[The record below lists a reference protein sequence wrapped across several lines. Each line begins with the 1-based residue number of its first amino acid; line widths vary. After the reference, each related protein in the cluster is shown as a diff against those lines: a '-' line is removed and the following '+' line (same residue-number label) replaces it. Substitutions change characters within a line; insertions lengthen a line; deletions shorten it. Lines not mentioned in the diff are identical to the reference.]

1 MLNLIFT
8 LNMNLVTAEKIGKI
22 KVFKDC
28 LVNGMTVIVVEQPHI
43 HSIELA
49 MFVRSGLRFENM
61 QNNGISHFVEHMLF
75 RGNSAYPNSHLLNR
89 EFELIGRDLRA
100 STMSDHTYY
109 GFSPHISNIDRAINL
124 FSEFF
129 LEPMFPEIEL
139 ERGIILEECLE
150 DLNEKGVDVDI
161 NNLACKLLYPED
173 ALARPTIG
181 TEESIRS
188 ISVRDLKE
196 HYAQFYT
203 PDNMILVAAG
213 CVHHKSF
220 FDCAKKYFSRL
231 IGNGSTPSNH
241 FDETLNEVQLQPA
254 LLFQYDSDSQVQL
267 QVCFRA
273 VSYNHPD
280 YFIATLISRL
290 FDDGVT
296 SRLQKV
302 LREEK
307 GLVYSVE
314 CRTTSLPDTGTIDF
328 DVSVRSEKVAE
339 VIKILLNEIKKFTST
354 GAGEDE
360 LELVK
365 QRYGYDLD
373 YELDDPYRQIIRYGF
388 CHLYSTE
395 YTVEEERG
403 KISRI
408 TSLDILRVARDIFVP
423 EKLNFVLVGPYT
435 SALEISLQQL
445 VHNF

>member
-1 MLNLIFT
+1 
-8 LNMNLVTAEKIGKI
+8 MNLVISKNEEEV
-22 KVFKDC
+22 KVFKEN
-28 LVNGMTVIVVEQPHI
+28 LANGLTVVAIEQPHI

-49 MFVRSGLRFENM
+49 MFVRSGLRFENIK
-61 QNNGISHFVEHMLF
+61 NNGISHFIEHMLF
-75 RGNSAYPNSHLLNR
+75 RGNSAFKNSYLLNR
-89 EFELIGRDLRA
+89 EFERIGRDLRA

-109 GFSPHISNIDRAINL
+109 GFSPHVSNLNRAVEL

-129 LEPMFPEIEL
+129 VKPTFPEIEL

-150 DLNEKGVDVDI
+150 DLNELGVDIDI

-181 TEESIRS
+181 SEETIKA
-188 ISVRDLKE
+188 IKVEDLKS

-203 PDNMILVAAG
+203 PKNMILVVAG
-213 CVHHKSF
+213 CVNHKVF
-220 FDCAKKYFSRL
+220 FDYAKKYFSRL
-231 IGNGSTPSNH
+231 DGNGSILSSH
-241 FDETLNEVQLQPA
+241 FDQSLSETQIQPVF
-254 LLFQYDSDSQVQL
+254 LFQYDSDSQVQMQL
-267 QVCFRA
+267 CFRA

-280 YFIATLISRL
+280 YFTASLISRL

-296 SRLQKV
+296 SRLQKI

-314 CRTTSLPDTGTIDF
+314 CRATSLPDTGTIDF
-328 DVSVRSEKVAE
+328 DVSVRSEKIIE
-339 VIKILLNEIKKFTST
+339 VTDILLSEIKKFTSS
-354 GAGEDE
+354 GVSVDE

-373 YELDDPYRQIIRYGF
+373 YELDDPYRQIIRHGF

-395 YTVEEERG
+395 YTVEEERE
-403 KISRI
+403 KISKI
-408 TSLDILRVARDIFVP
+408 TPFDILRVARNFFVP

-435 SALEISLQQL
+435 SELETRLQQL
-445 VHNF
+445 VQKF

>member
-1 MLNLIFT
+1 MK
-8 LNMNLVTAEKIGKI
+8 LVTPGNKEKVR
-22 KVFKDC
+22 VFKDY
-28 LVNGMTVIVVEQPHI
+28 LINGLTVVVAEQPHI
-43 HSIELA
+43 HSIELG
-49 MFVRSGLRFENM
+49 MFVRSGLRFENII
-61 QNNGISHFVEHMLF
+61 NNGISHFIEHMLF
-75 RGNSAYPNSHLLNR
+75 RGNSTFPNSYLLNR

-100 STMSDHTYY
+100 STMSDHTYF
-109 GFSPHISNIDRAINL
+109 GFSPHIANLNRAMDL

-129 LEPMFPEIEL
+129 IDPTFPEIEL

-181 TEESIRS
+181 TEDSIKNIR
-188 ISVRDLKE
+188 VEDLKS

-203 PDNMILVAAG
+203 PENMILVVAG
-213 CVHHKSF
+213 CVDHKIF

-231 IGNGSTPSNH
+231 VGNDSIMANH
-241 FDETLNEVQLQPA
+241 FDKPLSETQEQPA
-254 LLFQYDSDSQVQL
+254 LLFQHDSDSQIQL
-267 QVCFRA
+267 QICFRG
-273 VSYNHPD
+273 VSYNHQD

-296 SRLQKV
+296 SRLQKI

-328 DVSVRSEKVAE
+328 DVSVRSEKVVEVAE
-339 VIKILLNEIKKFTST
+339 ILFDEIKKFILT
-354 GAGEDE
+354 GVSEDE
-360 LELVK
+360 LGLVK
-365 QRYGYDLD
+365 KRYGYDLD
-373 YELDDPYRQIIRYGF
+373 YELDDPYRQIMRHGF

-395 YTVEEERG
+395 FTLEEERE
-403 KISRI
+403 KISQI
-408 TSLDILRVARDIFVP
+408 TPLDILNVARDIFVP

-435 SALEISLQQL
+435 LELKTRLQEL

>member
-1 MLNLIFT
+1 
-8 LNMNLVTAEKIGKI
+8 MNLVISENEEKI
-22 KVFKDC
+22 KVFKDY
-28 LVNGMTVIVVEQPHI
+28 LANGLTVVAVEQSHI

-49 MFVRSGLRFENM
+49 MFVRSGLRFENIT
-61 QNNGISHFVEHMLF
+61 NNGISHFIEHMLF
-75 RGNSAYPNSHLLNR
+75 RGNSAFPNSYLLNR
-89 EFELIGRDLRA
+89 EFERIGRDLRA

-109 GFSPHISNIDRAINL
+109 GFSPHVSNLNRAMDL

-129 LEPMFPEIEL
+129 LGPTFPEIEL

-161 NNLACKLLYPED
+161 NNLACKLLYREN

-181 TEESIRS
+181 TETSIRN
-188 ISVRDLKE
+188 ISVEDLKG

-203 PDNMILVAAG
+203 PENMILVAAG
-213 CVHHKSF
+213 CVDHKIF
-220 FDCAKKYFSRL
+220 FDCAEKYFSRL
-231 IGNGSTPSNH
+231 IGNGSIPSNH
-241 FDETLNEVQLQPA
+241 FDKPLSEAQVQPA
-254 LLFQYDSDSQVQL
+254 LLFQHDSDSQIQL

-296 SRLQKV
+296 SRLQKI

-314 CRTTSLPDTGTIDF
+314 CRATSLPDTGTIDF
-328 DVSVRSEKVAE
+328 DVSVRSEKVVE
-339 VIKILLNEIKKFTST
+339 VAGILLDEIKKFIST
-354 GAGEDE
+354 GVGEDE

-365 QRYGYDLD
+365 QRYGYELD
-373 YELDDPYRQIIRYGF
+373 YELDDPYRQIIRHGF

-395 YTVEEERG
+395 YTVEEERK
-403 KISRI
+403 KISQI
-408 TSLDILRVARDIFVP
+408 TPLDILRVARGIFVS

-435 SALEISLQQL
+435 SELKTSLLQL
-445 VHNF
+445 VRNF

>member
-1 MLNLIFT
+1 
-8 LNMNLVTAEKIGKI
+8 MNLVTAEKIEKI

-75 RGNSAYPNSHLLNR
+75 RGNSAYPNSYLLNR

-109 GFSPHISNIDRAINL
+109 GFSPHTSNIDRAINL

-129 LEPMFPEIEL
+129 LEPMFPEVEL

-213 CVHHKSF
+213 CVDHKSF

-241 FDETLNEVQLQPA
+241 FDETLNEAQLQPA

-328 DVSVRSEKVAE
+328 DVSVRSEKVVE
-339 VIKILLNEIKKFTST
+339 VTKILLNEIKKFTST

-360 LELVK
+360 LKLVK

-408 TSLDILRVARDIFVP
+408 TPSDILRVARDIFVP

-435 SALEISLQQL
+435 SDLEISLQQL

>member
-1 MLNLIFT
+1 MK
-8 LNMNLVTAEKIGKI
+8 LVTPGNKEKVR
-22 KVFKDC
+22 VFKDY
-28 LVNGMTVIVVEQPHI
+28 LINGLTVVVAEQPHI

-49 MFVRSGLRFENM
+49 MFVRSGLRFESII
-61 QNNGISHFVEHMLF
+61 NNGISHFIEHMLF
-75 RGNSAYPNSHLLNR
+75 RGNSTFPNSYLLNR

-100 STMSDHTYY
+100 STMSDHTYF
-109 GFSPHISNIDRAINL
+109 GFSPHISNLNRAMNL

-129 LEPMFPEIEL
+129 LDPTFPEIEL

-181 TEESIRS
+181 TEDSIKNIR
-188 ISVRDLKE
+188 VEDLKS

-203 PDNMILVAAG
+203 PENMVLVVAG
-213 CVHHKSF
+213 CVDHKVF

-231 IGNGSTPSNH
+231 VGNDSIMANH
-241 FDETLNEVQLQPA
+241 FDKPLSETQEQPA
-254 LLFQYDSDSQVQL
+254 LLFQHDSDSQIQL
-267 QVCFRA
+267 QICFRGI
-273 VSYNHPD
+273 SYNHQD

-296 SRLQKV
+296 SRLQKI

-328 DVSVRSEKVAE
+328 DVSVRSEKVIEVAE
-339 VIKILLNEIKKFTST
+339 ILFDEIKKFILT
-354 GAGEDE
+354 GVSEDE
-360 LELVK
+360 LGLVK
-365 QRYGYDLD
+365 KRYGYDLD
-373 YELDDPYRQIIRYGF
+373 YELDDPYRQIMRHGF

-395 YTVEEERG
+395 FTLEEERE
-403 KISRI
+403 KISQI
-408 TSLDILRVARDIFVP
+408 TPLDILNVARDIFVP

-435 SALEISLQQL
+435 LELKTRLQEL

>member
-1 MLNLIFT
+1 
-8 LNMNLVTAEKIGKI
+8 MNLVTTGKVEKI
-22 KVFKDC
+22 KVLKDC
-28 LVNGMTVIVVEQPHI
+28 LVNGMTVIVIEQPHI

-75 RGNSAYPNSHLLNR
+75 RGNSTYPNSYLLNR
-89 EFELIGRDLRA
+89 EFELIGGDLRA

-109 GFSPHISNIDRAINL
+109 GFSPHISNIDRAMDL

-129 LEPMFPEIEL
+129 LEPIFPEVEL

-173 ALARPTIG
+173 SLARPTIG

-188 ISVRDLKE
+188 INVKDLKE

-203 PDNMILVAAG
+203 PDNMILVTAG
-213 CVHHKSF
+213 CVDHKSF

-231 IGNGSTPSNH
+231 IGNGSTPSNY
-241 FDETLNEVQLQPA
+241 FDETLNEAQLQPA

-328 DVSVRSEKVAE
+328 DVSVRSEKVVE
-339 VIKILLNEIKKFTST
+339 VTKILLNEIKKFTST

-388 CHLYSTE
+388 SHLYSTQ
-395 YTVEEERG
+395 YTVDDERG
-403 KISRI
+403 KIYRI
-408 TSLDILRVARDIFVP
+408 TPLDILRVARDIFVP

-435 SALEISLQQL
+435 SDLEISLQQL
-445 VHNF
+445 VRNF

>member
-1 MLNLIFT
+1 
-8 LNMNLVTAEKIGKI
+8 MNLVTTGKIEKI

-28 LVNGMTVIVVEQPHI
+28 LVNGMTVIVIEQPHI

-213 CVHHKSF
+213 CVDHKSF

-231 IGNGSTPSNH
+231 IGNGSTTSNH
-241 FDETLNEVQLQPA
+241 FDETLNEAQLQPA

-328 DVSVRSEKVAE
+328 DVSVRSEKVVE
-339 VIKILLNEIKKFTST
+339 VTKILLNEIKKFTSS
-354 GAGEDE
+354 GAGENE
-360 LELVK
+360 LKLVK

-395 YTVEEERG
+395 CTVEEERE

-408 TSLDILRVARDIFVP
+408 TSLDILRVARGIFVS
-423 EKLNFVLVGPYT
+423 EKINFVLVGPYT
-435 SALEISLQQL
+435 SELKTSLLQL
-445 VHNF
+445 VHDF

>member
-1 MLNLIFT
+1 
-8 LNMNLVTAEKIGKI
+8 MNLVISENEEKI
-22 KVFKDC
+22 KVFKDY
-28 LVNGMTVIVVEQPHI
+28 LANGLTVVAVEQSHI

-49 MFVRSGLRFENM
+49 MFVRSGLRFENIT
-61 QNNGISHFVEHMLF
+61 NNGISHFIEHMLF
-75 RGNSAYPNSHLLNR
+75 RGNSAFPNSYLLNR
-89 EFELIGRDLRA
+89 EFERIGRDLRA

-109 GFSPHISNIDRAINL
+109 GFSPHVSNLNRAMDL

-129 LEPMFPEIEL
+129 LGPTFPEIEL

-161 NNLACKLLYPED
+161 NNLACKLLYPEN

-181 TEESIRS
+181 TEASIRN
-188 ISVRDLKE
+188 ISVEDLKG

-203 PDNMILVAAG
+203 PENMILVVAG
-213 CVHHKSF
+213 CVDRKIF
-220 FDCAKKYFSRL
+220 FNCAEKYFSRL
-231 IGNGSTPSNH
+231 IGNGSIPSNH
-241 FDETLNEVQLQPA
+241 FDKPLSEAQVQPA
-254 LLFQYDSDSQVQL
+254 LLFQHDSDSQIQL

-280 YFIATLISRL
+280 YFIAALISRL

-296 SRLQKV
+296 SRLQKI

-314 CRTTSLPDTGTIDF
+314 CRATSLPDTGTIDF
-328 DVSVRSEKVAE
+328 DVSVRSEKVVE
-339 VIKILLNEIKKFTST
+339 VAGILLDEIKKFIST
-354 GAGEDE
+354 GVGEDE

-365 QRYGYDLD
+365 QRYGYELD
-373 YELDDPYRQIIRYGF
+373 YELDDPYRQIIRHGF

-395 YTVEEERG
+395 YTVGEERE
-403 KISRI
+403 KISQI
-408 TSLDILRVARDIFVP
+408 TPLDILRVARGIFVS

-435 SALEISLQQL
+435 SELKTSLLQL
-445 VHNF
+445 VRNF

>member
-1 MLNLIFT
+1 
-8 LNMNLVTAEKIGKI
+8 MNLVTTGKIEKI

-28 LVNGMTVIVVEQPHI
+28 LVNGMTVIVIEQPHI

-49 MFVRSGLRFENM
+49 MFVRSGLRFEDM

-75 RGNSAYPNSHLLNR
+75 RGNSAYPTSHLLNR

-231 IGNGSTPSNH
+231 IGNGSTPLNH
-241 FDETLNEVQLQPA
+241 FDETLNEAQLQPA

-328 DVSVRSEKVAE
+328 DVSVRSEKVVE
-339 VIKILLNEIKKFTST
+339 VTKILLNEIKKFTST

-360 LELVK
+360 LKLVK

-388 CHLYSTE
+388 CHLYSVE
-395 YTVEEERG
+395 CTVEEERE

-408 TSLDILRVARDIFVP
+408 TTLDILRVAREIFVP
-423 EKLNFVLVGPYT
+423 KKINFVLVGPYT
-435 SALEISLQQL
+435 SDLEISLQQL

>member
-1 MLNLIFT
+1 
-8 LNMNLVTAEKIGKI
+8 MNLVTAEKIEKI

-75 RGNSAYPNSHLLNR
+75 RGNSAYPNSYLLNR

-213 CVHHKSF
+213 CVDHKSF

-231 IGNGSTPSNH
+231 IGNGSIPSNH
-241 FDETLNEVQLQPA
+241 FDKPLSEAQVQPA
-254 LLFQYDSDSQVQL
+254 LLFQHDSDSQIQL

-280 YFIATLISRL
+280 YFIAALISRL

-296 SRLQKV
+296 SRLQKI

-314 CRTTSLPDTGTIDF
+314 CRATSLPDTGTIDF
-328 DVSVRSEKVAE
+328 DVSVRSEKVVE
-339 VIKILLNEIKKFTST
+339 VAGILLDEIKKFIST
-354 GAGEDE
+354 GVGEDE

-365 QRYGYDLD
+365 QRYGYELD
-373 YELDDPYRQIIRYGF
+373 YELDDPYRQIIRHGF

-395 YTVEEERG
+395 YSVEEERE
-403 KISRI
+403 KISQI
-408 TSLDILRVARDIFVP
+408 TPLDILRVARGIFVS
-423 EKLNFVLVGPYT
+423 EKINFVLVGPYT
-435 SALEISLQQL
+435 SELKTSLLQL

>member
-1 MLNLIFT
+1 
-8 LNMNLVTAEKIGKI
+8 MNLVTTGKIEKI
-22 KVFKDC
+22 KVFKDY
-28 LVNGMTVIVVEQPHI
+28 LVNGMTVIVIEQPHI

-213 CVHHKSF
+213 CVDHKSF

-231 IGNGSTPSNH
+231 IANGSTPSNH
-241 FDETLNEVQLQPA
+241 FDEALNEAQLQPA

-328 DVSVRSEKVAE
+328 DVSVRSEKVVE
-339 VIKILLNEIKKFTST
+339 VTRILLNEIKKFTSS
-354 GAGEDE
+354 GVGEDE

-395 YTVEEERG
+395 CTVEEERE

-423 EKLNFVLVGPYT
+423 EKINFVLVGPYT
-435 SALEISLQQL
+435 SDLEISLQQL

>member
-1 MLNLIFT
+1 MK
-8 LNMNLVTAEKIGKI
+8 LVISENEEKI
-22 KVFKDC
+22 KVFKDY
-28 LVNGMTVIVVEQPHI
+28 LGNGLTVVAVEQSHI

-49 MFVRSGLRFENM
+49 MFVRSGLRFENIT
-61 QNNGISHFVEHMLF
+61 NNGISHFIEHMLF
-75 RGNSAYPNSHLLNR
+75 RGNSAFPNSYLLNR
-89 EFELIGRDLRA
+89 EFERIGRDLRA

-109 GFSPHISNIDRAINL
+109 GFSPHVSNLNRAMDL

-129 LEPMFPEIEL
+129 LGPTFPEIEL

-188 ISVRDLKE
+188 INVKDLKE

-241 FDETLNEVQLQPA
+241 FDETLNEAQFQPA

-314 CRTTSLPDTGTIDF
+314 CRTTSLPDTGTVDF
-328 DVSVRSEKVAE
+328 DVSVRSEKVVE
-339 VIKILLNEIKKFTST
+339 VTKILLNEIKKFTST

-360 LELVK
+360 LKLVK

-395 YTVEEERG
+395 CTVEEERE

-423 EKLNFVLVGPYT
+423 EKINFVLVGPYT
-435 SALEISLQQL
+435 SDLEISLQQL

>member
-1 MLNLIFT
+1 
-8 LNMNLVTAEKIGKI
+8 MNLVTAEKV

-75 RGNSAYPNSHLLNR
+75 RGNSAYPNSYLLNR

-109 GFSPHISNIDRAINL
+109 GFSPHTSNIDRAINL

-188 ISVRDLKE
+188 INVRDLKE

-203 PDNMILVAAG
+203 PDNMILAAAG
-213 CVHHKSF
+213 CVDHKSF
-220 FDCAKKYFSRL
+220 FDCVDKYFSRL
-231 IGNGSTPSNH
+231 IGSGSTPSNH
-241 FDETLNEVQLQPA
+241 FDKTLNEAQLQPE
-254 LLFQYDSDSQVQL
+254 LFFQYDSDSQIQL

-280 YFIATLISRL
+280 YFTATLISRL

-314 CRTTSLPDTGTIDF
+314 CRTTSLPDTGTVDF
-328 DVSVRSEKVAE
+328 DVSVRSEKVID
-339 VIKILLNEIKKFTST
+339 VTKILLNEIKKFIST
-354 GAGEDE
+354 GAEDDE

-373 YELDDPYRQIIRYGF
+373 YELDDPYRQIIRYAF

-408 TSLDILRVARDIFVP
+408 TPLDILRVARDIFVP

-435 SALEISLQQL
+435 PELKTSLEQI
-445 VHNF
+445 VRDF

>member
-1 MLNLIFT
+1 
-8 LNMNLVTAEKIGKI
+8 MNLVSAEKIEKI

-188 ISVRDLKE
+188 ISIRDLRE

-213 CVHHKSF
+213 CVDHKSF

-231 IGNGSTPSNH
+231 IANGSTPSNH
-241 FDETLNEVQLQPA
+241 FAETLNEAQLQPA

-328 DVSVRSEKVAE
+328 DVSVRSKKVVE
-339 VIKILLNEIKKFTST
+339 VTRILLNEIKKFTSS
-354 GAGEDE
+354 GVGEDE

-395 YTVEEERG
+395 YSVEEERG

-408 TSLDILRVARDIFVP
+408 TPSDMLRVARDIFVP

-435 SALEISLQQL
+435 SDLEISLQQL
-445 VHNF
+445 VRNF

>member
-1 MLNLIFT
+1 MK
-8 LNMNLVTAEKIGKI
+8 LVTPGNKEKVR
-22 KVFKDC
+22 VFKDY
-28 LVNGMTVIVVEQPHI
+28 LTNGLTVVVAEQPHI
-43 HSIELA
+43 HSIELG
-49 MFVRSGLRFENM
+49 MFVRSGLRFENII
-61 QNNGISHFVEHMLF
+61 NNGISHFIEHMLF
-75 RGNSAYPNSHLLNR
+75 RGNSTFPNSYLLNR

-100 STMSDHTYY
+100 STMSDHTYF
-109 GFSPHISNIDRAINL
+109 GFSPHVSNLNRAMDL

-129 LEPMFPEIEL
+129 LDPTFPEIEL

-181 TEESIRS
+181 TEDSIKNIR
-188 ISVRDLKE
+188 VEDLKS

-203 PDNMILVAAG
+203 PENMILVVAG
-213 CVHHKSF
+213 CVDHKIF

-231 IGNGSTPSNH
+231 VGNDSIMANH
-241 FDETLNEVQLQPA
+241 FDKPLSETQEQPA
-254 LLFQYDSDSQVQL
+254 LLFQHDSDSQIQL
-267 QVCFRA
+267 QICFRG
-273 VSYNHPD
+273 VSYNHQD

-296 SRLQKV
+296 SRLQKI

-328 DVSVRSEKVAE
+328 DVSVRSEKVIEVAE
-339 VIKILLNEIKKFTST
+339 ILFDEIKKFILT
-354 GAGEDE
+354 GVSEDE
-360 LELVK
+360 LGLVK
-365 QRYGYDLD
+365 KRYGYDLD
-373 YELDDPYRQIIRYGF
+373 YELDDPYRQIMRHGF

-395 YTVEEERG
+395 FTLEEERE
-403 KISRI
+403 KISQI
-408 TSLDILRVARDIFVP
+408 TPLDILNVARDIFVP

-435 SALEISLQQL
+435 LELKTRLQEL

>member
-1 MLNLIFT
+1 MK
-8 LNMNLVTAEKIGKI
+8 LVTPGNKEKVR
-22 KVFKDC
+22 VFKDY
-28 LVNGMTVIVVEQPHI
+28 LTNGLTVVVAEQPHI
-43 HSIELA
+43 HSIELG
-49 MFVRSGLRFENM
+49 MFVRSGLRFENII
-61 QNNGISHFVEHMLF
+61 NNGISHFIEHMLF
-75 RGNSAYPNSHLLNR
+75 RGNSTFPNSYLLNR

-100 STMSDHTYY
+100 STMSDHTYF
-109 GFSPHISNIDRAINL
+109 GFSPHISNLNRSMDL

-129 LEPMFPEIEL
+129 LDPTFPEIEL

-181 TEESIRS
+181 TEDSIKNIR
-188 ISVRDLKE
+188 VEDLKS

-203 PDNMILVAAG
+203 PENMILVVAG
-213 CVHHKSF
+213 CVDHKIF

-231 IGNGSTPSNH
+231 VGNDSIMANH
-241 FDETLNEVQLQPA
+241 FDKPLSETQEQPA
-254 LLFQYDSDSQVQL
+254 LLFQHDSDSQIQL
-267 QVCFRA
+267 QICFRG
-273 VSYNHPD
+273 VSYNHQD

-296 SRLQKV
+296 SRLQKI

-328 DVSVRSEKVAE
+328 DVSVRSEKVIEVAE
-339 VIKILLNEIKKFTST
+339 ILFEEIKKFILT
-354 GAGEDE
+354 GVSEDE
-360 LELVK
+360 LGLVK
-365 QRYGYDLD
+365 KRYGYDLD
-373 YELDDPYRQIIRYGF
+373 YELDDPYRQIMRHGF

-395 YTVEEERG
+395 FTLEEERE
-403 KISRI
+403 KISQI
-408 TSLDILRVARDIFVP
+408 TPLDILNVARDIFVP

-435 SALEISLQQL
+435 LELKTRLQEL

>member
-1 MLNLIFT
+1 
-8 LNMNLVTAEKIGKI
+8 MNLVSAEKIEKI

-161 NNLACKLLYPED
+161 NNIACKLLYPEN
-173 ALARPTIG
+173 ALARSTIG
-181 TEESIRS
+181 TEESIKS
-188 ISVRDLKE
+188 ISVRDLRE

-213 CVHHKSF
+213 CVDHKSF

-231 IGNGSTPSNH
+231 IANGSTPSNH
-241 FDETLNEVQLQPA
+241 FAETLNEAQLQPA

-328 DVSVRSEKVAE
+328 DVSVRSKKVVE
-339 VIKILLNEIKKFTST
+339 VTRIILNEIKKFTSS
-354 GAGEDE
+354 GVGEDE

-395 YTVEEERG
+395 YSVEEERG

-408 TSLDILRVARDIFVP
+408 TPSDMLRVARDIFVP
-423 EKLNFVLVGPYT
+423 KKLNFVLVGPYT
-435 SALEISLQQL
+435 SDLEISLQQL
-445 VHNF
+445 VRNF

>member
-1 MLNLIFT
+1 MK
-8 LNMNLVTAEKIGKI
+8 LVTPGNKEKVR
-22 KVFKDC
+22 VFKDY
-28 LVNGMTVIVVEQPHI
+28 LINGLTVVVAEQPHI

-49 MFVRSGLRFENM
+49 MFVRSGLRFENII
-61 QNNGISHFVEHMLF
+61 NNGISHFIEHMLF
-75 RGNSAYPNSHLLNR
+75 RGNSTFPNSYLLNR

-100 STMSDHTYY
+100 STMSDHTYF
-109 GFSPHISNIDRAINL
+109 GFSPHISNLNRAMNL

-129 LEPMFPEIEL
+129 LDPTFPEIEL

-181 TEESIRS
+181 TEESIKNIR
-188 ISVRDLKE
+188 VEDLKS

-203 PDNMILVAAG
+203 PENMILVVAG
-213 CVHHKSF
+213 CVDHKIF

-231 IGNGSTPSNH
+231 VGNDSIMANH
-241 FDETLNEVQLQPA
+241 FDKPLSETQEQPA
-254 LLFQYDSDSQVQL
+254 LLFQHDSDSQIQL
-267 QVCFRA
+267 QICFRG
-273 VSYNHPD
+273 VSYNHQD

-296 SRLQKV
+296 SRLQKI

-328 DVSVRSEKVAE
+328 DVSVRSEKVIEVAE
-339 VIKILLNEIKKFTST
+339 ILFEEIKKFILT
-354 GAGEDE
+354 GVSEDE
-360 LELVK
+360 LGLVK
-365 QRYGYDLD
+365 KRYGYDLD
-373 YELDDPYRQIIRYGF
+373 YELDDPYRQIMRHGF

-395 YTVEEERG
+395 FTLEEERE
-403 KISRI
+403 KISQI
-408 TSLDILRVARDIFVP
+408 TPLDILNVARDIFVP

-435 SALEISLQQL
+435 LELKTRLQEL